1 VEPEVLVSAALSSAA
16 LSAVPVAN
24 PAAIAADPPPADHAV
39 LAAPLSHAPPRHPP
53 RRIAGDVPPAPFAED
68 DLLALPEGHAT
79 RIAAGLPLATR
90 FRLRAEITPVQAAFL
105 QRHGYIVFDRVASD
119 AEVDTILAEV
129 DRVEAELLAAGKR
142 KVYGVPVWF
151 GADPDGKDFLFRM
164 GFTSVY
170 SPFLGAFVRDPRF
183 EPIRRLIG
191 ADARIGDEEKD
202 GVVFNR
208 YVRSAN
214 SIRPNLAWHTDALRD
229 VFYNRKMPG
238 PMLNVGLHFDR
249 IRPADGGLRVL
260 PGTHTQGVWS
270 TLFRKIHFV
279 TDAPDRREVAVETWP
294 GDLTVHDGRMW
305 HRVEASPATGWA
317 SLRRSMYVPYVI
329 DAYQPKSEASATPAY
344 MRLFDRVMRWRASR
358 ARRRIEGQVTAVGG

>member
-1 VEPEVLVSAALSSAA
+1 MPPRAQAPIGHEMRAFGASSLRPIKRLISSCASPRSAVSAPHPTTAT
-16 LSAVPVAN
+16 V
-24 PAAIAADPPPADHAV
+24 
-39 LAAPLSHAPPRHPP
+39 PRHPP
-53 RRIAGDVPPAPFAED
+53 RREPGDLPPAPFAED
-68 DLLALPEGHAT
+68 ALLALGAAEAG
-79 RIAAGLPLATR
+79 RIAAELPLGTR
-90 FRLRAEITPVQAAFL
+90 FRLRAETTPVQAAFL
-105 QRHGYIVFDRVASD
+105 ARHGYIVYDRVATD

-151 GADPDGKDFLFRM
+151 GADPDGNDFLFRM
-164 GFTSVY
+164 GFTSVH
-170 SPFLGAFVRDPRF
+170 SPFLGAFVRDARF

-191 ADARIGDEEKD
+191 ADARIGDREKD

-208 YVRSAN
+208 YVRSPT

-249 IRPADGGLRVL
+249 IRPDDGGLRLL

-270 TLFRKIHFV
+270 TLFSKIHFV
-279 TDAPDRREVAVETWP
+279 TDTPDEREVAVETWP

-305 HRVEASPATGWA
+305 HRVQASPATGWA
-317 SLRRSMYVPYVI
+317 SLRRSMYVPYVA
-329 DAYQPKSEASATPAY
+329 DAYQPKSDASATPVY
-344 MRLFDRVMRWRASR
+344 MRLFDTIMGWRAKR
-358 ARRRIEGQVTAVGG
+358 ARRRIG